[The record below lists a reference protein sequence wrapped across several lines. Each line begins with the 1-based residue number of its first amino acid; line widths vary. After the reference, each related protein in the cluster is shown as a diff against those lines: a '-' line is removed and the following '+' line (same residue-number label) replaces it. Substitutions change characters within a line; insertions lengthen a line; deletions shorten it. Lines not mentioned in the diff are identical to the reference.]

1 MKKMLMTG
9 LLIILIGGLASTAS
23 NAQDKDLMKRGVG
36 PANFYLSI
44 KDKVGISKEQEDKL
58 IALEK
63 DAIKKIEAISPNI
76 ANAQQSLNNITKD
89 DEIDL
94 HKTKE
99 LLKSIASLEADAK
112 YVIIEAMALEKKV
125 LTKEQRDKV
134 NNIAR
139 EMSKGFQPPPPVKK

>member
-9 LLIILIGGLASTAS
+9 LLIILIGGLTSTAS
-23 NAQDKDLMKRGVG
+23 NAQDKDLMKRSIG
-36 PANFYLSI
+36 PANFYLSM

-58 IALEK
+58 ITLEK
-63 DAIKKIEAISPNI
+63 DAMKKIEAISPNI

-99 LLKSIASLEADAK
+99 LLKSIASLEADVK

-134 NNIAR
+134 NEIAR
-139 EMSKGFQPPPPVKK
+139 EMSKGIQPPPPVKK